1 MIFVG
6 ITEGQLQ
13 FSNNTPDGKVA
24 FAREDRPKLVL
35 FLRRLIED
43 GWDGHVMTSSSMNW
57 PEEDGWQGDV
67 TPRDFL
73 ASCIREAAVPEKWK
87 WDSASA
93 CGIIEACGD
102 DGDENAMSYAAA
114 ARYLAQRQREFDKI
128 EASLLEALDTARAER
143 DEIAR
148 EFAELEHK
156 YDQACGALVTLA
168 EMTVP
173 AEPPDDAGVL
183 VSAAPLAPA
192 QSDEKIADEVLAGNW
207 ETRSKISEGRPPTE
221 FAIEERSETMV
232 AEVEA
237 ALEAA
242 LDEQER
248 EGQRLQTDG
257 NIVVSAEG
265 FAAIEAMIENPP
277 EPTPALV
284 ALMQPE
290 VYPDGSKIEPAST
303 KPRKQ
308 KRGQ

>member
-13 FSNNTPDGKVA
+13 FSYDAADGTDGKIA

-35 FLRRLIED
+35 FLRALIE
-43 GWDGHVMTSSSMNW
+43 GSWDGHMMFSSSMNW

-73 ASCIREAAVPEKWK
+73 ASCIREAAVPAPAVE
-87 WDSASA
+87 SPGRMEPMS
-93 CGIIEACGD
+93 EAEEIPMLHGMVTSLRRKLD
-102 DGDENAMSYAAA
+102 AAL
-114 ARYLAQRQREFDKI
+114 R
-128 EASLLEALDTARAER
+128 ER

-156 YDQACGALVTLA
+156 YDQACAALVTLA

-173 AEPPDDAGVL
+173 VEPPDDAGVL
-183 VSAAPLAPA
+183 VPAAPYVP
-192 QSDEKIADEVLAGNW
+192 DEKIADDV
-207 ETRSKISEGRPPTE
+207 PTE

-242 LDEQER
+242 LEEQER
-248 EGQRLQTDG
+248 EGQQLQTNG
-257 NIVVSAEG
+257 NIVVNAEG

-284 ALMQPE
+284 ELFRKSE
-290 VYPDGSKIEPAST
+290 GLYPDGSKIEPAST
-303 KPRKQ
+303 KPRK